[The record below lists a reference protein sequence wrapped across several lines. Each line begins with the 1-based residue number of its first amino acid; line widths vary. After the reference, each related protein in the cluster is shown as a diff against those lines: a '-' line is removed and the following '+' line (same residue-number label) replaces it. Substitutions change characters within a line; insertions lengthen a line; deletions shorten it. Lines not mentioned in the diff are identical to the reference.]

1 MKTKNENIISTDTK
15 GEKSNL
21 NNPEIPDNIQ
31 NQEPIPVKHEAVENK
46 STISIKPDK
55 DEKRR
60 IRQRKYYHNK
70 KERMKNMKIEP
81 DKESEHEENKK
92 IDVPVSIGKSEAFDF
107 KNNKTKIILGM
118 IGLAITGIIIMFFL
132 KKKPAVDMN
141 SVSDITIKR
150 E

>member
-1 MKTKNENIISTDTK
+1 MKTKNENENVNK
-15 GEKSNL
+15 NK
-21 NNPEIPDNIQ
+21 PEIPDNIQ
-31 NQEPIPVKHEAVENK
+31 NQEPIPVKQETVENK
-46 STISIKPDK
+46 SSISIKPDK

-81 DKESEHEENKK
+81 DKESVHEENKK
-92 IDVPVSIGKSEAFDF
+92 IDVSVSAGKSEAFDF
-107 KNNKTKIILGM
+107 KSNKTKIILGM
-118 IGLAITGIIIMFFL
+118 IGLAITGVIIMFFL

>member
-1 MKTKNENIISTDTK
+1 MKTKNENK
-15 GEKSNL
+15 NEL
-21 NNPEIPDNIQ
+21 EIPDNIQ

-92 IDVPVSIGKSEAFDF
+92 IDVSVSTGKSEAFDF
-107 KNNKTKIILGM
+107 KSNKTKIILGM
-118 IGLAITGIIIMFFL
+118 IGLAITGVIIMFFL

>member
-1 MKTKNENIISTDTK
+1 MKTKNENK
-15 GEKSNL
+15 NE
-21 NNPEIPDNIQ
+21 PEIPDNTQ
-31 NQEPIPVKHEAVENK
+31 NEEPIPGKQDTIANK
-46 STISIKPDK
+46 TTISIKPDK

-92 IDVPVSIGKSEAFDF
+92 IDVSVSTGKSEAFDF
-107 KNNKTKIILGM
+107 KSNKTKIILGM
-118 IGLAITGIIIMFFL
+118 IGLAITGVIIMFFL
-132 KKKPAVDMN
+132 KKKPEVDIN
-141 SVSDITIKR
+141 SVKDITIKR

>member
-1 MKTKNENIISTDTK
+1 MANKMKNENK
-15 GEKSNL
+15 NEL
-21 NNPEIPDNIQ
+21 EIPDSIQ
-31 NQEPIPVKHEAVENK
+31 NQEPISEKHEAVENK

-92 IDVPVSIGKSEAFDF
+92 IDVSVSTGKSEAFDF
-107 KNNKTKIILGM
+107 KSNKTKIILGM
-118 IGLAITGIIIMFFL
+118 IGLAITGVIIMFFL
-132 KKKPAVDMN
+132 KKKPEVDIN
-141 SVSDITIKR
+141 SVKDITIKR

>member
-1 MKTKNENIISTDTK
+1 MIENNEQ
-15 GEKSNL
+15 L
-21 NNPEIPDNIQ
+21 
-31 NQEPIPVKHEAVENK
+31 PVKQDIAENK

-118 IGLAITGIIIMFFL
+118 IGLAITGVIIMFFL
-132 KKKPAVDMN
+132 KGKPAVDLN
-141 SVSDITIKR
+141 SVKDITIKR

>member
-1 MKTKNENIISTDTK
+1 MKN
-15 GEKSNL
+15 
-21 NNPEIPDNIQ
+21 EIPDNTQ
-31 NQEPIPVKHEAVENK
+31 NEEPIPGKQDTVENK

-92 IDVPVSIGKSEAFDF
+92 IDVSVSTGKSEAFDF
-107 KNNKTKIILGM
+107 KSNKTKIILGM
-118 IGLAITGIIIMFFL
+118 IGLAITGVIIMFFL

>member
-1 MKTKNENIISTDTK
+1 MKTKNEN
-15 GEKSNL
+15 E
-21 NNPEIPDNIQ
+21 NNPEIPDSIQ
-31 NQEPIPVKHEAVENK
+31 NQEPISEKQDTIANK

-92 IDVPVSIGKSEAFDF
+92 IDVSVSTGKSEAFDF
-107 KNNKTKIILGM
+107 KSNKTKIILGM
-118 IGLAITGIIIMFFL
+118 IGLAITGVIIMFFL

>member
-1 MKTKNENIISTDTK
+1 MKTKNENENVNK
-15 GEKSNL
+15 NK
-21 NNPEIPDNIQ
+21 PEIPDSIQ
-31 NQEPIPVKHEAVENK
+31 NQKPIPVKQETVENK

-92 IDVPVSIGKSEAFDF
+92 IDVSVSTGKSEAFDF
-107 KNNKTKIILGM
+107 KSNKTKIILGM
-118 IGLAITGIIIMFFL
+118 IGLAITGVIIMFFL

>member
-1 MKTKNENIISTDTK
+1 MIENNEQ
-15 GEKSNL
+15 L
-21 NNPEIPDNIQ
+21 
-31 NQEPIPVKHEAVENK
+31 PVKQDIAENK

-118 IGLAITGIIIMFFL
+118 IGLAITGVIIMFFL